1 MSPRP
6 GSSEPEPVTLRS
18 WSGYHNQLVTK
29 PRIGLF
35 LIRAWI
41 EPGSSSPL
49 RAQIRRTTDV
59 SHGFEQPLTVAEEE
73 AVVAAVRDWM
83 SKMLTD
89 SLTRG
94 DDPDSLSDT

>member
-1 MSPRP
+1 M
-6 GSSEPEPVTLRS
+6 
-18 WSGYHNQLVTK
+18 GYHNQLVTK

-59 SHGFEQPLTVAEEE
+59 SQGFDQRLTVADEE
-73 AVVAAVRDWM
+73 AVVATVQAWL
-83 SKMLTD
+83 SEMLAD
-89 SLTRG
+89 SLTCE
-94 DDPDSLSDT
+94 DDPDGLSDT

>member
-1 MSPRP
+1 
-6 GSSEPEPVTLRS
+6 
-18 WSGYHNQLVTK
+18 VTK

-59 SHGFEQPLTVAEEE
+59 SQGFDQRLTVADEE
-73 AVVAAVRDWM
+73 AVVATVQAWL
-83 SKMLTD
+83 SEMLAD
-89 SLTRG
+89 SLTCE
-94 DDPDSLSDT
+94 DDPDGLSDT